1 VEDVDEAPV
10 NADLSASRL
19 ARALRMVGASLALI
33 VGAWAAVTSGGES
46 ARALLDAGNSAEA
59 LKAATVELELAPDDA
74 ELLELASR
82 AAEASGSP
90 DAALWYARLASRG
103 DAPTKDGKKFS
114 DALAARIA
122 ALDPLQQKDRA
133 ALDAYAT
140 ALLTLGQKAATKKFY
155 LNAVELF
162 ERCKST
168 ALAAKAEAELAK
180 IHGNKKAVEALL
192 DSGIDVP
199 VRAKKKRSAEATAR
213 EDAKHAD
220 WERAHVIKGDNYTII
235 TDMGIEM
242 GEAMSHAMEQMNRY
256 YRKVFHVK
264 ERGGDTARVTIRVY
278 KTRAEFDD
286 YEDGEQAPG
295 VKGFFRPGANE
306 VATYDTREEGFAPSF
321 LWSTLFHEASHQFTH
336 LIAPGNLIPAWLNEG
351 TASYFEGA
359 RLLPNGSVETNL
371 VPEGRLA
378 PLKASIQ
385 ANSPRLESVV
395 TYFQPG
401 SYEGSYYPFGW
412 GLVYFLLNYEN
423 AECERIYEPLYR
435 EYMLAYKSGAT
446 HNVKDR
452 FVEYFVTRVKDPE
465 VTSFADFEKR
475 WKAWILMLADNY
487 FGPPEKADAI
497 LAQARK
503 QRDKQKFD
511 ASIESYRWAL
521 SKRPDDPGAE
531 FELASVLES
540 QKAADAATYSYRR
553 ALALL
558 RERAEGSSVEL
569 GGKSLDRTAA
579 IDLCVQRVT
588 KLDASLGTELRAAE
602 GTFLEASLAIAR
614 EYAEA
619 ARHLVA
625 LDRLDLA
632 RAAFGD
638 EEALTGLRA
647 EIAKSSGADTRRWR
661 RIDQGD
667 LALTWDVSN
676 PEFKKGPEG
685 IVARTSVPA
694 TCISKA
700 ELPASYAFETRLS
713 VNDPSEKGMFGI
725 VFGANANAMQIVVLT
740 ANRSVQLAELD
751 GNRLRPIKPLGRAQ
765 ADGPLEVTLAIE
777 VVGNKVEFFVDGKSV
792 NKRPYRPDELAG
804 DVGLL
809 VYDGEG
815 QFRDVRLRY

>member
-1 VEDVDEAPV
+1 VLVPARRVPV
-10 NADLSASRL
+10 IG
-19 ARALRMVGASLALI
+19 VVLALAAI
-33 VGAWAAVTSGGES
+33 AWATELAGGES
-46 ARALLDAGNSAEA
+46 ARVLLESGNAAEA
-59 LKAATVELELAPDDA
+59 MKAVTAELELAPDDA

-82 AAEASGSP
+82 AAEAAGSA
-90 DAALWYARLASRG
+90 DTALWYARLASRG
-103 DAPTKDGKKFS
+103 DAPAKDGKKFS
-114 DALAARIA
+114 DALAARLA
-122 ALDPLQQKDRA
+122 ALDPLQPKDRA
-133 ALDAYAT
+133 AVEAYAA
-140 ALLTLGQKAATKKFY
+140 ALLALGQKAAAKKFY

-162 ERCKST
+162 ERCRKT
-168 ALAAKAEAELAK
+168 ALGAKAEAELAK

-192 DSGIDVP
+192 ESGIDVP

-220 WERAHVIKGDNYTII
+220 WEHAHVLKGDNYTII
-235 TDMGIEM
+235 TDMGIET
-242 GEAMSHAMEQMNRY
+242 GEAMSVAMELMNRY

-286 YEDGEQAPG
+286 NEDGEQAPG

-371 VPEGRLA
+371 VPEGRLG
-378 PLKASIQ
+378 PLMASIS

-423 AECERIYEPLYR
+423 AECERIYEPRYR

-446 HNVKDR
+446 HDVKDR
-452 FVEYFVTRVKDPE
+452 FVEYFVTRVGDPE
-465 VTSFADFEKR
+465 VKSFADFEKR
-475 WKAWILMLADNY
+475 WKAWILTLGQNY

-503 QRDKQKFD
+503 QKEKQKFD
-511 ASIESYRWAL
+511 AAIESYRWAL

-531 FELASVLES
+531 FELAAVLES
-540 QKAADAATYSYRR
+540 QKAADAAAYSYRR
-553 ALALL
+553 VLALV
-558 RERAEGSSVEL
+558 RERSKDTSVEL
-569 GGKSLDRTAA
+569 GGKSLDRAA
-579 IDLCVQRVT
+579 AMDLCVQRIT
-588 KLDASLGTELRAAE
+588 KLDAALGTELPAAE
-602 GTFLEASLAIAR
+602 ATFLESSLTIASD
-614 EYAEA
+614 YAGA
-619 ARHLVA
+619 GRPLVA

-632 RAAFGD
+632 RASFGD
-638 EEALTGLRA
+638 EESLTDLRA
-647 EIAKSSGADTRRWR
+647 EIAKASGADPRRWR

-667 LALTWDVSN
+667 LAVTWDASGS
-676 PEFKKGPEG
+676 EFQKGTEG
-685 IVARTSVPA
+685 IVARTDVPA

-700 ELPASYAFETRLS
+700 ELPDRYSFETR
-713 VNDPSEKGMFGI
+713 VAVDDPGEHGLFGI
-725 VFGANANAMQIVVLT
+725 VFGANANAMQIVVMLP
-740 ANRSVQLAELD
+740 NRSVQLAELD
-751 GNRLRPIKPLGRAQ
+751 GNRLKPIRPLGRAKEG
-765 ADGPLEVTLAIE
+765 GPLEVLLGIE
-777 VVGNKVEFFVDGKSV
+777 VSGNKVEFFVDGKSV

-804 DVGLL
+804 GVGLL
-809 VYDGEG
+809 VQGGEG
-815 QFRDVRLRY
+815 RFRDVRLRY